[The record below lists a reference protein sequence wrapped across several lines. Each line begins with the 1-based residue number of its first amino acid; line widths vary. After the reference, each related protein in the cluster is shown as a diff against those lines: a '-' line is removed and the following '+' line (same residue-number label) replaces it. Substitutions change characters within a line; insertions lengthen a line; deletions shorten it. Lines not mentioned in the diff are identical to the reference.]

1 MSCVGAGDHT
11 ADLVST
17 PKTTRRTRKSPRK
30 TYMLRIRMTEEQRT
44 ILEAA
49 ALKAGLDVS
58 SWVRAVALAA
68 AGQDST

>member
-1 MSCVGAGDHT
+1 
-11 ADLVST
+11 
-17 PKTTRRTRKSPRK
+17 
-30 TYMLRIRMTEEQRT
+30 MLRIRMTEEQRT